1 MPKCTAAAC
10 DYSAEAALSR
20 PRRAWTSGQLSSLFG
35 HLALS
40 SSLSV
45 PSIHPI
51 TCLSSGGG
59 DRVHEQASSARSCL
73 AKTRQARQVNTARG
87 SRFHEPAHQRFHAV
101 YVCVCACRGGNRSD
115 CARPFC
121 FREEG
126 YLSYP
131 LATFARQA
139 LFPSHCFMQ
148 TRSRCTGRVARRA
161 CFSAST
167 WRWSPDVFTSGCVS
181 KYCRLMVAFV
191 KVPASPEQSP
201 PASGRDRPGV
211 NCRRKSVECRGV
223 PPPPHVWARSPGR
236 AVSNPPHLFS
246 PLVPLFSPLAPFFF
260 IPGSPFITP
269 GSFVFTSGSFVSFFS
284 RLTAVRWK
292 SASPTP
298 RAGPRFSGCYFE
310 GCRTR

>member
-1 MPKCTAAAC
+1 MMCIMHACPHFPPSVLFRDEAVSFESSHVCVARERPNKGHIVRVALRLPKCAAAAC
-10 DYSAEAALSR
+10 DYLAEAALSR

-59 DRVHEQASSARSCL
+59 DCVHEQASSARSCL

-87 SRFHEPAHQRFHAV
+87 SRCHESAHQRFHAV
-101 YVCVCACRGGNRSD
+101 YVFVCVCACRGGNRSG

-148 TRSRCTGRVARRA
+148 TRNRCTGRVA
-161 CFSAST
+161 
-167 WRWSPDVFTSGCVS
+167 
-181 KYCRLMVAFV
+181 
-191 KVPASPEQSP
+191 
-201 PASGRDRPGV
+201 
-211 NCRRKSVECRGV
+211 
-223 PPPPHVWARSPGR
+223 
-236 AVSNPPHLFS
+236 
-246 PLVPLFSPLAPFFF
+246 
-260 IPGSPFITP
+260 
-269 GSFVFTSGSFVSFFS
+269 
-284 RLTAVRWK
+284 
-292 SASPTP
+292 
-298 RAGPRFSGCYFE
+298 
-310 GCRTR
+310 